1 MAHKKKQKKQQKKK
15 AKPPPAMISFLRT
28 KRERLKALKSKHTA
42 TTAQAV
48 AQLDELEVDA
58 LDEMGL
64 L

>member
-42 TTAQAV
+42 ANAQAV